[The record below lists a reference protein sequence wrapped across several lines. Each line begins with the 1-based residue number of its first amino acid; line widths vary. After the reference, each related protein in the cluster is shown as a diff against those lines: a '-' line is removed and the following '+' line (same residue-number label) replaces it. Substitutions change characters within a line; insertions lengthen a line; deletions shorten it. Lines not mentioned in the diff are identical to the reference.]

1 MRIPILGL
9 IFVKITFKNSWQKIY
24 HLRLIVGYFYLY
36 YVLLQLDMHIY
47 PDPTLKKGIQ
57 MINEKKTWRSDYAK
71 LKESNLL

>member
-1 MRIPILGL
+1 MAE
-9 IFVKITFKNSWQKIY
+9 NY

>member
-1 MRIPILGL
+1 MRILILGL
-9 IFVKITFKNSWQKIY
+9 IFVKIIFKNPWQKIY